1 MKQLQLSVPW
11 KQGLHLGPASRLV
24 GLARASSSVVLLK
37 VGDKVADARSILAML
52 LLCASCGMVV
62 NLEID
67 GDDEDEVLA
76 SVVQMF
82 ESGQSGGGAAA

>member
-1 MKQLQLSVPW
+1 MKQRQLFVPW

-24 GLARASSSVVLLK
+24 KLARASSSVVLLK

-52 LLCASCGMVV
+52 LLCASCGMAV

-76 SVVQMF
+76 SVVQVF
-82 ESGQSGGGAAA
+82 ESGHNGNRMV